1 MHAFIHSCICRV
13 SEELPESVKE
23 SAPTEYVFLVKEPE
37 RGSDPE
43 KTTYFSASTVSACAQ
58 LLGAMGPI
66 VASMTA
72 PSLAPVEEVSPSP
85 PKKGPPAVGARR
97 TSANLTE

>member
-1 MHAFIHSCICRV
+1 MFVRLCRV
-13 SEELPESVKE
+13 SEELPEEVKA

-37 RGSDPE
+37 RGTDPE
-43 KTTYFSASTVSACAQ
+43 KLTYFSASTVSACAA
-58 LLGAMGPI
+58 LLGAMAPI
-66 VASMTA
+66 VASMAA
-72 PSLAPVEEVSPSP
+72 PSLVPGAQPAEVNPVP